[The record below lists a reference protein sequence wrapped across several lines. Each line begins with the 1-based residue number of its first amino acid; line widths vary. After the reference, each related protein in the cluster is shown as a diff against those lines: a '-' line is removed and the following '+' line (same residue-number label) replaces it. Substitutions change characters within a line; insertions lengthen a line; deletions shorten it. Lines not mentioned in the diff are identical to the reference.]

1 MLVLL
6 LSVSILGEV
15 APWAVA
21 AQPQADVRLS
31 SPPIYSGVTKAWPG
45 DADKDPTHAATT
57 VNGTACWATSQN
69 PLNPYLYVDVAGSA
83 KPAGATYA
91 IVSVDYFDAA
101 ATTMAI
107 EYDGQSNAYQA
118 TPWMPMS
125 GSQTWK
131 NQIFELSGIKFAN
144 GTNGAD
150 FRLRVHS
157 LNGVMP
163 GICIARIRVTFATTP
178 ALSVMNPNLLFTTN
192 SASLD
197 FGTVGDSVSYDISD
211 DQGVSL
217 RTGSVPVGTNG
228 HAPLS
233 VMDLGPGFYNLTFSS
248 VIDDQMVTRATTFGI
263 VTPMP
268 AGALSPDSFFG
279 IDSHFG
285 HYKSLEDGLMNALA
299 TIGYGHIRSD
309 INWSLIEKQPGVYN
323 WAGYAFEAKS
333 QQSLDLGMTPQGVLA
348 YNNANY
354 DNGKTP
360 SSAAGLAA
368 FGQFGKAAA
377 EHYKGKVSDF
387 NIYNEFNGTGF
398 NNGACGITAACYLQM
413 LQAMYGP
420 IHEGNPDA
428 NVMGPIGATF
438 DDNWFSAF
446 FAAGGINYIDTFA
459 TNVYGYALE
468 GANTPPERTLL
479 VSKLPALVQQVKQ
492 AAGNRHVPFWITENG
507 WPTYAAASTEPQQ
520 ADNLVRAQVLV
531 KAAGV
536 DVLNWYSAMDDGTD
550 PTNREHHFG
559 LFRQPVDGVLGVAPK
574 PGAVANA
581 VLIRAVT
588 GKTIGARDDLGS
600 VTAYSYPN
608 TGGDSTTRVM
618 WSTSSENI
626 SLHTSQPLIITD
638 EYGATQTVNPTDGK
652 VVLTLNGSPI
662 YVTGN
667 VDSLGVTQSAV
678 TVKVADQS
686 IKGDTVTVTVT
697 ADRSNPDTDL
707 PNELTIT
714 ANGSQPVNLL
724 TSPGQVTSATVSVPA
739 STLLGPRTVAVDV
752 TRGDDKNQPS
762 LVAGLR
768 ATTNVVKPFEIS
780 VQPTIT
786 SDAASRSYFLDIALK
801 NNRASDFTPTK
812 VAYQVGPTSGNVSNM
827 VNVPASGTVSIRVPL
842 SDIPLFDSLSYNVA
856 VDSSRDSDVSSG
868 SISYAPIEPAN
879 HQTLPAIDLAT
890 QATWVS
896 ILGTRSSNSDL
907 SGQLHINYNNDALV
921 IDATITDDKH
931 FGARTPNTMWQTDSI
946 QFSTY
951 DRVPGQAGGQRVE
964 LGAAL
969 LDSGPSVYTFAAPTG
984 QQVGPTPGAQANI
997 TQSGS
1002 TMHYVI
1008 SVPWASLGFSGP
1020 PTQTIGMSFLV
1031 NDDDKGSTGDSR
1043 DGFLQWGSGV
1053 GTTPKDPALFRN
1065 AQLISVLPAPTMPQS
1080 TLAGAQQVNQGETFD
1095 VTMGLTGVTQSVY
1108 QQVYAQDLTLHYD
1121 PASLQFNSVTS
1132 LKDGFQVIEQK
1143 EAVPGHIRILVAS
1156 VGANQGVLAQGDLL
1170 TIKFTAKPVT
1180 QATSSTVSVSNVI
1193 IANGQGNELQVDGSS
1208 REIQISIP
1216 STPVDKSLLNA
1227 LIASAQATYN
1237 AAVEGNGDR
1246 LYAIGSKA
1254 QLQSA
1259 IDTATTTA
1267 NNTNAAQQQV
1277 DSAKAGLEAA
1287 IQVFNTK
1294 RITADVN
1301 GDGSISIGDLAI
1313 VAGAYG
1319 KQQGQVGWNEKA
1331 DVNHDG
1337 KVDIE
1342 DLAIVARTIL
1352 Q

>member
-1 MLVLL
+1 MFVKKWMIRLMLVLL
-6 LSVSILGEV
+6 LSVSVFGEMALQV
-15 APWAVA
+15 VA
-21 AQPQADVRLS
+21 AQPQADVIFS
-31 SPPIYSGVTKAWPG
+31 SPPVYSGVSKAWPG

-57 VNGTACWATSQN
+57 RNGTACWTTSQN
-69 PLNPYLYVDVAGSA
+69 PLNPYVYVDIASSA

-118 TPWMPMS
+118 TPWMPTS

-163 GICIARIRVTFATTP
+163 EMCFARVQVTFATTP
-178 ALSVMNPNLLFTTN
+178 ALAVMNPSLLFTTN
-192 SASLD
+192 SANLD
-197 FGTVGDSVSYDISD
+197 FGTVGDFVSYDISD
-211 DQGVSL
+211 DQGVSF
-217 RTGSVPVGTNG
+217 RTGSIPVGSDG
-228 HAPLS
+228 HALLS
-233 VMDLGPGFYNLTFSS
+233 VQDLGPGFYNLTFSS
-248 VIDDQMVTRATTFGI
+248 LIDGQTLTRITTFGI
-263 VTPMP
+263 VTPTP

-333 QQSLDLGMTPQGVLA
+333 QQALDLGMTPQGVVA

-377 EHYKGKVSDF
+377 EHYKGKVRDF

-398 NNGACGITAACYLQM
+398 NNGACGTTAACYLQM

-428 NVMGPIGATF
+428 NVMGPIATTF
-438 DDNWFSAF
+438 DDNWYSAF

-492 AAGNRHVPFWITENG
+492 AAGNRHVPVWITENG

-531 KAAGV
+531 MAAGV
-536 DVLNWYSAMDDGTD
+536 DVFNWYSAMDDGTD
-550 PTNREHHFG
+550 PNNREHHFG

-588 GKTIGARDDLGS
+588 GKTLGDRDDLGS
-600 VTAYSYPN
+600 ATAYSYPYA
-608 TGGDSTTRVM
+608 GGGSTTRVM
-618 WSTSSENI
+618 WSTGSDTI
-626 SLHTSQPLIITD
+626 ALHTTQPLIITN
-638 EYGATQTVNPTDGK
+638 EYGSTQTVNPTDGT
-652 VVLTLNGSPI
+652 VVLTLTGSPI

-667 VDSLGVTQSAV
+667 VETLGVTQYAV
-678 TVKVADQS
+678 TMKVADQS
-686 IKGDTVTVTVT
+686 IQGDTVPVTVT
-697 ADRSNPDTDL
+697 ADRSNRKTDL
-707 PNELTIT
+707 PNELTIM
-714 ANGSQPVNLL
+714 ANGAQPVKLR
-724 TSPGQVTSATVSVPA
+724 TSPGKVTSATISVPA
-739 STLLGPRTVAVDV
+739 TTLLGQRTVAVDV
-752 TRGDDKNQPS
+752 TKVKPGNGGNNNDKHKPS
-762 LVAGLR
+762 LVASLR
-768 ATTNVVKPFEIS
+768 TTTTVVKPFEIS

-786 SDAASRSYFLDIALK
+786 SDATSRSYFLDIALK
-801 NNRASDFTPTK
+801 NNRTSVLTATQVT
-812 VAYQVGPTSGNVSNM
+812 YQVG
-827 VNVPASGTVSIRVPL
+827 PASGTVSDRVYVPASGTASMRVPVTG
-842 SDIPLFDSLSYNVA
+842 IPLFDSLSYSVA
-856 VDSSRDSDVSSG
+856 VDSAGGSDASSG
-868 SISYAPIEPAN
+868 SISYAPIERADR
-879 HQTLPAIDLAT
+879 QTLPAIDLAT

-896 ILGTRSSNSDL
+896 ILGARSGNSDL
-907 SGQLHINYNNDALV
+907 SGQLRINYNNDGLV
-921 IDATITDDKH
+921 IDTTITDDKH

-964 LGAAL
+964 IGAAL
-969 LDSGPSVYTFAAPTG
+969 LDSGPSVYTFAAPAG
-984 QQVGPTPGAQANI
+984 QQAGPTPGAEASI
-997 TQSGS
+997 IQSGS
-1002 TMHYVI
+1002 NIHYVI

-1020 PTQTIGMSFLV
+1020 PMHTIGMSFLV
-1031 NDDDKGSTGDSR
+1031 NDDDRGSTGDSR

-1053 GTTPKDPALFRN
+1053 GTTPKDPSLFRD
-1065 AQLISVLPAPTMPQS
+1065 AQLVQ
-1080 TLAGAQQVNQGETFD
+1080 
-1095 VTMGLTGVTQSVY
+1095 
-1108 QQVYAQDLTLHYD
+1108 
-1121 PASLQFNSVTS
+1121 
-1132 LKDGFQVIEQK
+1132 
-1143 EAVPGHIRILVAS
+1143 
-1156 VGANQGVLAQGDLL
+1156 
-1170 TIKFTAKPVT
+1170 
-1180 QATSSTVSVSNVI
+1180 
-1193 IANGQGNELQVDGSS
+1193 
-1208 REIQISIP
+1208 
-1216 STPVDKSLLNA
+1216 
-1227 LIASAQATYN
+1227 
-1237 AAVEGNGDR
+1237 
-1246 LYAIGSKA
+1246 
-1254 QLQSA
+1254 
-1259 IDTATTTA
+1259 
-1267 NNTNAAQQQV
+1267 
-1277 DSAKAGLEAA
+1277 
-1287 IQVFNTK
+1287 
-1294 RITADVN
+1294 
-1301 GDGSISIGDLAI
+1301 
-1313 VAGAYG
+1313 
-1319 KQQGQVGWNEKA
+1319 
-1331 DVNHDG
+1331 
-1337 KVDIE
+1337 
-1342 DLAIVARTIL
+1342 
-1352 Q
+1352 